1 MILKCETC
9 VLYVAKTCN
18 IDTIITI
25 FGGKEGGGRGRRY
38 AHNLWAQCIAGSR
51 NMSKGFNLWGVVF
64 VVFNHNYF
72 FLFLFFFFF
81 CIFIGKTWSLEE
93 LHFTRFKTEIK
104 TEGMLLMHFKA
115 PNIYIILKGMI
126 YIFKYL
132 NYI

>member
-1 MILKCETC
+1 MIIKCETC

-25 FGGKEGGGRGRRY
+25 FWGEGEGEGTPTICELNVY
-38 AHNLWAQCIAGSR
+38 VAGSR

-64 VVFNHNYF
+64 VVFYHNYF
-72 FLFLFFFFF
+72 FLFLFFSFFF